1 MNSIKLRLRLG
12 FLFLAAFAI
21 IIGLYPLRFIS
32 LPIENSLLALKP
44 AALIS
49 TAWYLPA
56 FYLHISLGG
65 VALLAGFS
73 QFFTKLRVNRP
84 GLHRNLGK
92 LYVMAVAI
100 SGFSGLL
107 IAFFANGGL
116 IAALGFGGLAML
128 WLYTTLRAYTAVRSQ
143 RYTDH
148 RRWMIRSYA
157 LCFAAVTLRI
167 YLPLMLATGIGFII
181 AYRIIAWLCWVPN
194 LIVAEY
200 LITGRLG
207 IFSKR
212 AIKGGRPER

>member
-1 MNSIKLRLRLG
+1 MNSRRFRLRLG
-12 FLFLAAFAI
+12 YLFLAAFAI

-32 LPIENSLLALKP
+32 LPIESSLLAFKP
-44 AALIS
+44 PALLN
-49 TAWYLPA
+49 TAWYLPT

-65 VALLAGFS
+65 IALLAGFT
-73 QFFTKLRVNRP
+73 QFFTKLRANRP

-100 SGFSGLL
+100 SGLCGLL

-116 IAALGFGGLAML
+116 IAALGFGSLAVL

-143 RYTDH
+143 RFTDH

-167 YLPLMLATGIGFII
+167 YLPLMVATGIGFII

-200 LITGRLG
+200 LITGRLWPMLREKD
-207 IFSKR
+207 KR
-212 AIKGGRPER
+212 RAV